1 MNNHTWKIIRYLF
14 LNLNHCHIPL
24 VIVVRDVLNGN
35 YQFLRF
41 NRNNDTR
48 DMSVYNVRAEKRR
61 NTDDFFRSTLDF
73 LFLIANSRRTA

>member
-1 MNNHTWKIIRYLF
+1 MNNHTWKIIHYLF

-24 VIVVRDVLNGN
+24 VILARDVLNGN

-48 DMSVYNVRAEKRR
+48 GMSVYNVRAEKRR
-61 NTDDFFRSTLDF
+61 NTDDFFRST
-73 LFLIANSRRTA
+73 